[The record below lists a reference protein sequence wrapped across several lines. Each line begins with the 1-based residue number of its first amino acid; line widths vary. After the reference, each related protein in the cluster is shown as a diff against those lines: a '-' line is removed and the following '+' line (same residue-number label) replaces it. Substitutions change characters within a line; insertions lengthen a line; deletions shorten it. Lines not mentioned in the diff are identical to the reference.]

1 MFRKRERFE
10 RRDVPRE
17 NPYTNVIG
25 LAVVAIV
32 AVLVGI
38 VVVTLWDR
46 AQLESHLGDHG
57 LNKAVKSQSVSG
69 NPDGTTQSDDD
80 FLTYA
85 VISTN
90 SLKAGDSTLQSV
102 RLLVIDRTQ
111 GTGHIVSIP
120 TDVYAE
126 VDSNAKTLADIY
138 KDDGQSAFV
147 SALASVTNIK
157 ITHVIIATDD
167 VWEKISAL
175 SGSGARS
182 LVSNASSLLSSM
194 ITDMNPNQLLE
205 LVEIVQPIGVSNLEH
220 DEAPVVE
227 GSSGTTVDPTAL
239 GKLVGMLV

>member
-10 RRDVPRE
+10 RSDVPRQ

-38 VVVTLWDR
+38 VVVTIWDR
-46 AQLESHLGDHG
+46 VQLESHLGDHG
-57 LNKAVKSQSVSG
+57 LNKAVKNQSVSG

-90 SLKAGDSTLQSV
+90 SLKAGESTLQSV
-102 RLLVIDRTQ
+102 QLLVIDRTQ

-194 ITDMNPNQLLE
+194 VTDMKPSQLLE
-205 LVEIVQPIGVSNLEH
+205 LAEIVQPIGVSNLEH

-227 GSSGTTVDPTAL
+227 GSSGTTVDATAL

>member
-10 RRDVPRE
+10 RSDVPRE

-25 LAVVAIV
+25 LAVIAIV

-69 NPDGTTQSDDD
+69 NPD
-80 FLTYA
+80 
-85 VISTN
+85 
-90 SLKAGDSTLQSV
+90 LKAGDSTLQSV

>member
-1 MFRKRERFE
+1 M
-10 RRDVPRE
+10 
-17 NPYTNVIG
+17 
-25 LAVVAIV
+25 
-32 AVLVGI
+32 
-38 VVVTLWDR
+38 
-46 AQLESHLGDHG
+46 Q
-57 LNKAVKSQSVSG
+57 
-69 NPDGTTQSDDD
+69 
-80 FLTYA
+80 
-85 VISTN
+85 
-90 SLKAGDSTLQSV
+90 
-102 RLLVIDRTQ
+102 LLVIDRTQ

-147 SALASVTNIK
+147 SALASITNIK

-194 ITDMNPNQLLE
+194 ITDMKPNQLLE
-205 LVEIVQPIGVSNLEH
+205 LAEIVQPIGVSNLER

-227 GSSGTTVDPTAL
+227 GSSGTTVDATAL

>member
-1 MFRKRERFE
+1 LSA
-10 RRDVPRE
+10 VPRQ

-38 VVVTLWDR
+38 VVVTIWDR
-46 AQLESHLGDHG
+46 VQLESHLGDHG

-90 SLKAGDSTLQSV
+90 SLKAGESTLQSV
-102 RLLVIDRTQ
+102 QLLVIDRTQ

-147 SALASVTNIK
+147 GALASITNIK

-175 SGSGARS
+175 SGSGAP
-182 LVSNASSLLSSM
+182 SLLSSM
-194 ITDMNPNQLLE
+194 VTDMKPSQLLE
-205 LVEIVQPIGVSNLEH
+205 LAEIVQPIGVSNLEH

-227 GSSGTTVDPTAL
+227 GSSGTTVDATAL